1 MSNRRNLVAKQMIPR
16 TSGVN
21 KYILGISPEAVRSS
35 PPPQWKQWIFC
46 FERKRWSPKTRKE
59 WKEWWNLKIFLSTEQ
74 SCHRFHDR
82 GEQDLVLSKENYQTI
97 FFPTRIYNCFPK
109 QNEVRTR
116 VELKLIIRFNKRR
129 PIDARVCI
137 NSWKNKEYSV
147 GASLSWKP
155 CKSELLQIGGRL
167 NA

>member
-1 MSNRRNLVAKQMIPR
+1 MKRMVEFKNL
-16 TSGVN
+16 S
-21 KYILGISPEAVRSS
+21 
-35 PPPQWKQWIFC
+35 FD
-46 FERKRWSPKTRKE
+46 
-59 WKEWWNLKIFLSTEQ
+59 
-74 SCHRFHDR
+74 HRFHDR

-97 FFPTRIYNCFPK
+97 FFPIRIYNCFPK

-116 VELKLIIRFNKRR
+116 VKLKLIIRFNKRR

-137 NSWKNKEYSV
+137 NSWKNKEYSI